1 MAGSFFTGTAVFER
15 GKRQLD
21 RNHLGGDLVD
31 ALTVPH
37 RRRVGRVELGAKVLV
52 LAVQL
57 VKLHGE
63 APRGREM
70 WLRPI
75 GKSRAAATARQDRGL
90 VRQTAVGQRARRST
104 TRRRGRAGCYGPA
117 IKNMRRRP

>member
-1 MAGSFFTGTAVFER
+1 MTGSFVTGTAVFER

-63 APRGREM
+63 APLGGEKM

-75 GKSRAAATARQDRGL
+75 GKSRAATTDSKARGL
-90 VRQTAVGQRARRST
+90 VRQTAAGDDVRRGT
-104 TRRRGRAGCYGPA
+104 TRCRDRA
-117 IKNMRRRP
+117 